1 MANILTRTAAPALPV
16 ASHKYSYQGAGA
28 FTNILRIFFTRIVG
42 VIDNLLSTNFGGKF
56 LYFPLGVFH
65 STSTQ
70 TAALINTAYAVAFAT
85 TTLSNDVAI
94 ESSSQIHVE
103 NDGVYNFQFTA
114 QANAPLGIGGQLTI
128 WLSVSGTN
136 AVNTG
141 KLVEL
146 AEPEELVNLLSVQC
160 DFTVTLS
167 STDYVQVMW
176 AKDASD
182 IQLLYTA
189 ATGIYPAIPA
199 ASMTVTYMSNS

>member
-28 FTNILRIFFTRIVG
+28 FTNILRIFFTRLVG

-56 LYFPLGVFH
+56 LYFPMGVFH
-65 STSTQ
+65 GTSTQ
-70 TAALINTAYAVAFAT
+70 TAAMTNTAYAVTFNT
-85 TTLSNDVAI
+85 THTSNDVAI

-103 NDGVYNFQFTA
+103 NDGVYNFQFTG
-114 QANAPLGIGGQLTI
+114 QADAPLSTGGQLTV
-128 WLSVSGTN
+128 WLSVSGTKE
-136 AVNTG
+136 ANTG
-141 KLVEL
+141 KLYVL
-146 AEPEELVNLLSVQC
+146 ADLLSVQC

-182 IQLLYTA
+182 IQLLATA

-199 ASMTVTYMSNS
+199 ASITVKYMSNA